1 VQKEKL
7 LNDLKIIIHL
17 GLNILEIQY
26 KSGKKQIDKRY
37 RKRKFF
43 ENFKLILSYVKKK
56 WGNEIDKVCIIF
68 N

>member
-43 ENFKLILSYVKKK
+43 ENFKLILSYVKKNGAMK
-56 WGNEIDKVCIIF
+56 LIKF
-68 N
+68 A

>member
-1 VQKEKL
+1 VQKKKL

-43 ENFKLILSYVKKK
+43 ENFKLILSYVKKNGAMK
-56 WGNEIDKVCIIF
+56 LIKF
-68 N
+68 A